1 MSFISFRA
9 LGRDIVERFTDM
21 DGKEPK
27 PGDLIQVFR
36 GILYKHWAV
45 YVGLGNVVHFG
56 ADGSAP
62 GSSLVPASGQKSG
75 VVMEKLKDVVNGDK
89 WKINNYLD
97 KKYKPRCT
105 NEIVKDACKLVGSG
119 LEYDVLNYNCE
130 HFATELR
137 YGKPESR
144 QAYEARAGFLEGVL
158 EATGAII
165 AVAAVAVIGIM
176 KS

>member
-75 VVMEKLKDVVNGDK
+75 VVMEKLKDVVNG
-89 WKINNYLD
+89 
-97 KKYKPRCT
+97 
-105 NEIVKDACKLVGSG
+105 